1 MPTISAFCGI
11 LIQMLWSD
19 HAPPHFHAL
28 DGEYEAV
35 VDIRTLEVVKGDL
48 HAERWPSCS
57 NGRKSIGLN
66 LWRIGTYAAAT
77 SRRRRVSR
85 CHSASPRPSMPWRVA
100 SVEALPGYRLRVRFL
115 DGLDGVVDMSALI
128 ASPNAG
134 VFALLA
140 DSEAFNRASVAF
152 GAVCWPCGLDI
163 APDAIYAEIKA
174 SNRRECA
181 LS

>member
-1 MPTISAFCGI
+1 MA
-11 LIQMLWSD
+11 LMLEWAQEHRSELMED
-19 HAPPHFHAL
+19 WDLRSRKQSPKKSQPLPWRLPSGPPCLGA
-28 DGEYEAV
+28 
-35 VDIRTLEVVKGDL
+35 
-48 HAERWPSCS
+48 W
-57 NGRKSIGLN
+57 
-66 LWRIGTYAAAT
+66 
-77 SRRRRVSR
+77 RVSK
-85 CHSASPRPSMPWRVA
+85 
-100 SVEALPGYRLRVRFL
+100 ALPGYRLRVRFL
-115 DGLDGVVDMSALI
+115 DGLDEVVDMSALI

-140 DSEAFNRASVAF
+140 DSEAFNRAFVAL